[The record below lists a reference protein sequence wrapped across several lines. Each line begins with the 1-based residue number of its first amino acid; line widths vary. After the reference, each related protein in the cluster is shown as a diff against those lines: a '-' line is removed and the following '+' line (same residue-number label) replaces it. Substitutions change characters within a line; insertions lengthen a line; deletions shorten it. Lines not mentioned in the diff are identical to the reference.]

1 MTDLKKALDCCGKF
15 PVSDCGKCPYK
26 GFTKNCGSL
35 AAIAFNYINHREAEI
50 ERYKG
55 VIKILEND
63 VANAKYDAIHKL
75 VMKLKDRVVSKYE
88 YVQIGIFNE
97 LDDLVKEM
105 TEAHK

>member
-1 MTDLKKALDCCGKF
+1 MTKKIVIQQGVIDYQK
-15 PVSDCGKCPYK
+15 
-26 GFTKNCGSL
+26 
-35 AAIAFNYINHREAEI
+35 AEI

-55 VIKILEND
+55 VIKTLEND
-63 VANAKYDAIHKL
+63 VAHAKYNAIHKL

-105 TEAHK
+105 TEVER

>member
-1 MTDLKKALDCCGKF
+1 MTDEQIIKALDMCSKLAL
-15 PVSDCGKCPYK
+15 
-26 GFTKNCGSL
+26 SL
-35 AAIAFNYINHREAEI
+35 INRQKAEI

-63 VANAKYDAIHKL
+63 VAHAKYDAIHKL

-88 YVQIGIFNE
+88 YVQIDIFNE

-105 TEAHK
+105 TEVEKQCK